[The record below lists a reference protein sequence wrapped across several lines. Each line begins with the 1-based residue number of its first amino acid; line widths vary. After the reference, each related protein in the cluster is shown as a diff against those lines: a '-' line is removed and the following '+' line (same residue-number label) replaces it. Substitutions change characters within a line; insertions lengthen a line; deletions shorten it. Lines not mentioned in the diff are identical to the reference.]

1 MRKSNYLWLLLVAV
15 LLLPAQE
22 MAAKKKKEKEVTD
35 RELWA
40 GVLYQMAAPVLSN
53 MSEGKLQENMQV
65 ELSPTWD
72 GRDKRVTYM
81 ECFGRLMAG
90 LAPWLSLPD
99 DDTAEGKQRRQL
111 REWALKSYAQA
122 VDPESQDYLLWRKE
136 GQPLVDAAYVAESFL
151 RGYDAL
157 WVPLDSLTKR
167 RYIEEFTQLRRVDP
181 PYTNWLLFSS
191 TVECFL
197 RKAGA
202 KSDAYRIVSALRKVE
217 EWYVG
222 DGFYS
227 DGPGFAFDYY
237 NSFVLH
243 PCMWS
248 VWKSLRTVEKIRYGM
263 RRIAISSVPRSA
275 CSVSA

>member
-1 MRKSNYLWLLLVAV
+1 MLLKASC
-15 LLLPAQE
+15 E
-22 MAAKKKKEKEVTD
+22 
-35 RELWA
+35 
-40 GVLYQMAAPVLSN
+40 
-53 MSEGKLQENMQV
+53 
-65 ELSPTWD
+65 
-72 GRDKRVTYM
+72 
-81 ECFGRLMAG
+81 
-90 LAPWLSLPD
+90 
-99 DDTAEGKQRRQL
+99 DTMLCGCR
-111 REWALKSYAQA
+111 
-122 VDPESQDYLLWRKE
+122 
-136 GQPLVDAAYVAESFL
+136 
-151 RGYDAL
+151 
-157 WVPLDSLTKR
+157 LDSLTKR

-243 PCMWS
+243 PMY
-248 VWKSLRTVEKIRYGM
+248 VECLEVFTNSGKK
-263 RRIAISSVPRSA
+263 
-275 CSVSA
+275 